1 MTFSSAAFIV
11 ASLTRF
17 TRSPR
22 RRFRYRVLAIH
33 SREKTTSMN
42 RVWTW
47 RIHATCFNSSR
58 ASRLTE
64 GGRGRKRKRNDS
76 SLTSR
81 PDYLFFFLNSTKRN
95 VFANNRGQDDGKE
108 PGLFSARDRI
118 AKRTFNLFFSQQHGA
133 IIGEPLSQRRF
144 ILRQINFLLRLGRER
159 PSGHDDRKSF
169 SSPIGRN
176 YEYNRKAF

>member
-1 MTFSSAAFIV
+1 MTFSSVALIV

-17 TRSPR
+17 TRSAR
-22 RRFRYRVLAIH
+22 CRFRYRVLAIH

-47 RIHATCFNSSR
+47 RTHATCFNFSR
-58 ASRLTE
+58 ASQLTE
-64 GGRGRKRKRNDS
+64 GGGGRKRERNDS
-76 SLTSR
+76 PLTSR
-81 PDYLFFFLNSTKRN
+81 PDYLFFFLDSTKRN
-95 VFANNRGQDDGKE
+95 VLANNRGQDDGKE

-144 ILRQINFLLRLGRER
+144 ILRQINFLLRLGCER
-159 PSGHDDRKSF
+159 PSGHDERETRS
-169 SSPIGRN
+169 
-176 YEYNRKAF
+176 